1 MNILELIWKLSGKP
15 PKKISKSSIQLLA
28 ISNRL
33 SLQINPFADAE
44 PTLLTQIFEELI
56 ENAIKFNNS
65 ECKRVEIGWKP
76 KGGNHCELFIRDNGI
91 GIEPRHYEQVFNIFH
106 RLHSRLDYT
115 GTGIGLAIVK
125 KATFKLHGSVRV
137 ESKPSEGSTFFVRL
151 PKTQTKE

>member
-1 MNILELIWKLSGKP
+1 MSGKP